1 MLNTSSLPGGTRW
14 PRAASSVR
22 LCGLVGGEMQAP
34 LVSNFRIHGSGL
46 LPGLFKPLQPCFAW
60 LCKCFGRRPSGI
72 PRSRT
77 RELYGS
83 LLYAPGP
90 SVFRLWPHIYVY
102 TSIFVCVR
110 MYISMTVNTFCIWPP
125 SFLGFHALVLLNHV
139 FGCKFNHF
147 GLRYCRMMRLDANA
161 GLCMSA

>member
-1 MLNTSSLPGGTRW
+1 MLNTNSLPGGTCW

-22 LCGLVGGEMQAP
+22 WRSLVGCEMQAP

-46 LPGLFKPLQPCFAW
+46 LQGPFKFMQPRFAW

-72 PRSRT
+72 RRSRT
-77 RELYGS
+77 RELYGV
-83 LLYAPGP
+83 LLYAPA
-90 SVFRLWPHIYVY
+90 WPISFSARAIYICIY
-102 TSIFVCVR
+102 IVCANVHFDDGEHLLHL
-110 MYISMTVNTFCIWPP
+110 NWPP

-139 FGCKFNHF
+139 FGCKFIHF

-161 GLCMSA
+161 GLCMSV

>member
-22 LCGLVGGEMQAP
+22 WCSLVGGEMQAP

-46 LPGLFKPLQPCFAW
+46 LPGLFKPLQPRFAW

-90 SVFRLWPHIYVY
+90 SVFRLATYICIYINICVCANVHFDDGEHLLHLAAVLSWIPRSRALKSRIWLQIY
-102 TSIFVCVR
+102 SIWLA
-110 MYISMTVNTFCIWPP
+110 ILS
-125 SFLGFHALVLLNHV
+125 H
-139 FGCKFNHF
+139 
-147 GLRYCRMMRLDANA
+147 DAPA
-161 GLCMSA
+161 CQLALCMSV